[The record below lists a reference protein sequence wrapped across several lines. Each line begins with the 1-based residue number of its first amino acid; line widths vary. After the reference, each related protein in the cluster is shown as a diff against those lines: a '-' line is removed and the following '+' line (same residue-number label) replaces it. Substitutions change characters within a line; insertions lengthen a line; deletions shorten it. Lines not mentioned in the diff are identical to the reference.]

1 MKSFFCLAIILA
13 SVSAQAIVPK
23 PVNTIVN
30 CCPGANNTMNPTLGT
45 CASTRRLQAPV
56 QAYCPDNLNRQPRRL
71 AKASTKKAD
80 TKKADTKTTAAK
92 KAATKNAKANR
103 RLQGRLQ
110 AVVVKDF
117 VAESCTNFNAN
128 STRVS
133 LRRNQAVE
141 KKCPVTVN
149 GWKCYANNTNKSCS
163 NNTQ

>member
-1 MKSFFCLAIILA
+1 
-13 SVSAQAIVPK
+13 
-23 PVNTIVN
+23 
-30 CCPGANNTMNPTLGT
+30 MNPTLGA
-45 CASTRRLQAPV
+45 CPPTRRLQAPV
-56 QAYCPDNLNRQPRRL
+56 PAYCPDNLNRHPRRL
-71 AKASTKKAD
+71 AEADTKKAD
-80 TKKADTKTTAAK
+80 TKKADTKDT
-92 KAATKNAKANR
+92 ATKKSTHTKKKPSKKEWVER